1 MSILRYTA
9 SLDNTITNAFE
20 EDLSTRGT
28 GSNMGASDIL
38 EVFSIYQQATSAS
51 VELSRVLIQF
61 PTASIVSDRAAS
73 ILPASGSVTWKL
85 KLYNAKHSETVPKS
99 YRLQVSAVS
108 AFWEE
113 GTGLDMEAY
122 SDLTED
128 NEGSNW
134 LNSRERTS
142 ATATIVASTPGS
154 LSNASTFTLTNASGT
169 TTTYR
174 INGGSSGTGTD
185 DYQTQPGGTAGST
198 IEVYFRLASTVAH
211 VAEAITKAIN
221 ATTNADMTA
230 TNDGT
235 NITITQTTKGTTG
248 NKTNTNNSTGLS
260 SVGNFTG
267 AVGQWTTIGGDYHS
281 DPAPIANTETD
292 FDTGLEDLEVDVSDI
307 VEKWLLSSDPVA
319 NYGFGIRLT
328 DAYEGYFSSSTGANT
343 ATEIHNLSGAEKS
356 YYTKKFFGRG
366 TEFFFK
372 RPVLEA
378 QFNDTKKDHRGNFT
392 LSSSALPAADNLNRL
407 YCYNYVRG
415 RLIDIAGDNSIQPVV
430 KLYYSSGSVPEGSV
444 RGFRRG
450 SDNVAVTSLSA
461 TRESEGVFYIEIAAT
476 SSIVTTTYPY
486 LVDVWETPG
495 GEEFF
500 TGSAVTPVKFSPSNE
515 KSRKNYVMSM
525 TNLKEEYQADQTV
538 RLRVYA
544 REKNWSPN
552 IYTTAKSQPE
562 NYTIESGSYRLLRV
576 VDDLEVVSYGTGSVK
591 YSGLSYDISGNY
603 FDLDMS
609 LLEPGY
615 QYGFKFSIYDD
626 YTQTY
631 MEQPYLFKFRVIK

>member
-28 GSNMGASDIL
+28 GSNMGSSDIL
-38 EVFSIYQQATSAS
+38 ETFSIYQQATSAS
-51 VELSRVLIQF
+51 VELSRILVKF
-61 PTASIVSDRAAS
+61 PMTQISSDRSGS

-85 KLYNAKHSETVPKS
+85 KLYNSVHSETVP
-99 YRLQVSAVS
+99 RTFTLQASAVS
-108 AFWEE
+108 ASWQE
-113 GTGLDMEAY
+113 GTGLDMDAY
-122 SDLTED
+122 SDLTNDE
-128 NEGSNW
+128 EGSNW
-134 LNSRERTS
+134 INANDSFASAS
-142 ATATIVASTPGS
+142 ATITALSKTAGAANTRKLTVADSSGNSVEFTIDNSTSTSTATVIAFANAN
-154 LSNASTFTLTNASGT
+154 SNATQFATNIVSSINLAKAASALNVTASSDSASITLTQTAKGLAGNSAADISGT
-169 TTTYR
+169 AVTDSVVTVVDQFS
-174 INGGSSGTGTD
+174 GGD
-185 DYQTQPGGTAGST
+185 
-198 IEVYFRLASTVAH
+198 
-211 VAEAITKAIN
+211 
-221 ATTNADMTA
+221 
-230 TNDGT
+230 
-235 NITITQTTKGTTG
+235 
-248 NKTNTNNSTGLS
+248 
-260 SVGNFTG
+260 
-267 AVGQWTTIGGDYHS
+267 GQWASIGGDY
-281 DPAPIANTETD
+281 NTTIVKTQE
-292 FDTGLEDLEVDVSDI
+292 FDTGLEDLEIDVSDI
-307 VEKWLLSSDPVA
+307 VEKWLLNSSPWP

-343 ATEIHNLSGAEKS
+343 ATEIHNTSGAKKS
-356 YYTKKFFGRG
+356 YYTKKLFGRG

-415 RLIDIAGDNSIQPVV
+415 RLIDISGDAAAQPVV

-444 RGFRRG
+444 RGFLRG

-461 TRESEGVFYIEIAAT
+461 TRESKGVFYVEIAAT
-476 SSIVTTTYPY
+476 SSVVTTTYPY
-486 LVDVWETPG
+486 LVDVWSTPG

-552 IYTTAKSQPE
+552 IYTTSKSKPE

-576 VDDLEVVSYGTGSVK
+576 VDDLEVVSYGTGSVR
-591 YSGLSYDISGNY
+591 YSELSYDVSGNY

-626 YTQTY
+626 YTQTEV
-631 MEQPYLFKFRVIK
+631 EQPYLFKFRVIK

>member
-61 PTASIVSDRAAS
+61 PLAQITADRAS
-73 ILPASGSVTWKL
+73 GVLPTSGVTWKL

-108 AFWEE
+108 ASWEE

-128 NEGSNW
+128 DEGSNW
-134 LNSRERTS
+134 
-142 ATATIVASTPGS
+142 IKK
-154 LSNASTFTLTNASGT
+154 
-169 TTTYR
+169 
-174 INGGSSGTGTD
+174 
-185 DYQTQPGGTAGST
+185 AGST
-198 IEVYFRLASTVAH
+198 SWA
-211 VAEAITKAIN
+211 
-221 ATTNADMTA
+221 
-230 TNDGT
+230 
-235 NITITQTTKGTTG
+235 
-248 NKTNTNNSTGLS
+248 
-260 SVGNFTG
+260 
-267 AVGQWTTIGGDYHS
+267 TIGGDYHS
-281 DPAPIANTETD
+281 TPAPIANTETD
-292 FDTGLEDLEVDVSDI
+292 FDTGLENLEVNVTTI
-307 VEKWLLSSDPVA
+307 VDRWIA
-319 NYGFGIRLT
+319 GTTTNYGFGVRLT

-343 ATEIHNLSGAEKS
+343 ATEIHNTSGAKKS

-552 IYTTAKSQPE
+552 IYTTAKSKPE

-576 VDDLEVVSYGTGSVK
+576 VDDLEVISYGTGSVK
-591 YSGLSYDISGNY
+591 YSELSYDVSGNY
-603 FDLDMS
+603 FDIDMS
-609 LLEPGY
+609 LLDPGY

-631 MEQPYLFKFRVIK
+631 VEQPYLFKFRVIK

>member
-51 VELSRVLIQF
+51 VELSRALIQF

-108 AFWEE
+108 ASWEE
-113 GTGLDMEAY
+113 GIGLDMEAY

-128 NEGSNW
+128 DVGSNW
-134 LNSRERTS
+134 INRTGDNIAEITKFQFIS
-142 ATATIVASTPGS
+142 DTKANYGSGDPVAKYIKLYDRSTLYNIYFDDGS
-154 LSNASTFTLTNASGT
+154 GDVS
-169 TTTYR
+169 
-174 INGGSSGTGTD
+174 GSSGTWIRVNISGDTNKEQIAQQFQSD
-185 DYQTQPGGTAGST
+185 INSLSAFSANIDGAIVYVTASAGAPT
-198 IEVYFRLASTVAH
+198 AH
-211 VAEAITKAIN
+211 VSRVGLTDSEITTAIVTSGSN
-221 ATTNADMTA
+221 ATTW
-230 TNDGT
+230 
-235 NITITQTTKGTTG
+235 TI
-248 NKTNTNNSTGLS
+248 
-260 SVGNFTG
+260 
-267 AVGQWTTIGGDYHS
+267 IGGDYHS
-281 DPAPIANTETD
+281 NPAPIANTETD

-307 VEKWLLSSDPVA
+307 VEKWLLSSNPVA

-415 RLIDIAGDNSIQPVV
+415 RLVDIAGDASAQPVV
-430 KLYYSSGSVPEGSV
+430 KLYYSSGSVPEGSP
-444 RGFRRG
+444 RGFKNSSNATR
-450 SDNVAVTSLSA
+450 TSLSA
-461 TRESEGVFYIEIAAT
+461 TRESEGIYYIEIAAT
-476 SSIVTTTYPY
+476 SSIVTTAYPY
-486 LVDVWETPG
+486 IVDVWSTPFDPS
-495 GEEFF
+495 EEFF

-552 IYTTAKSQPE
+552 IYTTAKSKPE

-576 VDDLEVVSYGTGSVK
+576 VDDLEVISYGTGSVK
-591 YSGLSYDISGNY
+591 YSELSYDVSGNY
-603 FDLDMS
+603 FDIDMS
-609 LLEPGY
+609 LLDPGY

-626 YTQTY
+626 YTQAY
-631 MEQPYLFKFRVIK
+631 VEQPYLFKFRVIK